1 MNDPRGFARPLSPA
15 ADVTYAL
22 IDRVLGTRAPWA
34 KRGDGD
40 SVVIGWIIS
49 RAVMIML
56 FWFFE
61 FGTMN
66 DVNYYFTNLNT
77 ASTLGVGYALPEYPL
92 PVAALLALPYVLSF
106 GNIVAYR
113 VGFVVMMLLV
123 DALFTR
129 QLYVHQGRRNTA
141 PVTLWLAAAPLLG
154 PLMIT
159 RFDLIPGVL
168 VAASLLWLQSKPH
181 RSGAA
186 IALGTGIKLWPILVL
201 PAIAAPLHSRLRV
214 IIGSLV
220 TAAVLITA
228 SLAIG
233 GWDRFISPLRYQTD
247 RGLQIEAPISWPLM
261 AAWAIHKAP
270 WIVFFSEKSHSV
282 EVSGPGASFLLALA
296 TLLTLL
302 ALITIAAFS
311 LRAWRA
317 QNSITPSAI
326 ALIAFT
332 SVGTIILTNKVFSP
346 QYIQWLVPIAV
357 AALALTPG
365 DISMREADDDPA
377 IEHDDLA
384 LRRAVTSLLIVGLLT
399 HMIYPRLYNWVS
411 QSQPTNPLGV
421 VLLLIRDLGLAY
433 VVYYFGRRA
442 WQASARRPHE
452 SDTGRVEQHDTSP
465 AVD

>member
-1 MNDPRGFARPLSPA
+1 M
-15 ADVTYAL
+15 TYAL

-34 KRGDGD
+34 QRSEGE
-40 SVVIGWIIS
+40 SVLIGWIVS
-49 RAVMIML
+49 RAIMIAL
-56 FWFFE
+56 LWYCE
-61 FGTMN
+61 FVVMN
-66 DVNYYFTNLNT
+66 DVNYYFTNIKT
-77 ASTLGVGYALPEYPL
+77 STVLGVGYALPEYPL

-168 VAASLLWLQSKPH
+168 VAASLLWLQSNPH

-201 PAIAAPLHSRLRV
+201 PAITAPLHSRLRV

-261 AAWAIHKAP
+261 AAWAIHKVP
-270 WIVFFSEKSHSV
+270 WIVFFSETSHSV

-296 TLLTLL
+296 TLTTLL

-317 QNSITPSAI
+317 QSSITPSAI

-332 SVGTIILTNKVFSP
+332 SVGMIILTNKVFSP
-346 QYIQWLVPIAV
+346 QYIQWLVPIAI

-365 DISMREADDDPA
+365 AISLREADNDPA
-377 IEHDDLA
+377 LEHDDLA

-399 HMIYPRLYNWVS
+399 HMIYPRLYDWVS

-442 WQASARRPHE
+442 WQASAKRPNQ
-452 SDTGRVEQHDTSP
+452 SDTGQVE
-465 AVD
+465 